1 MNDAINKQTA
11 WYAVR
16 AVPGAQRMAKVLE
29 PANDETEEQK
39 LQRERR
45 KGESILERNLRA
57 EGIDVYMPS
66 FWDITQHQRT
76 NKMIERRFPLLVGY
90 AFVNID
96 QGDFERVRN
105 IEGVSSFVRPSS
117 DRGPIVFRDTD
128 IGSLMFADFQAR
140 QQWDREREQRL
151 TLAHSHRRNSLN
163 KRLGLIFPKGRRK
176 KVPLRMLAEAA
187 IDELAPA
194 SRQHV
199 LSILNELKAMDE
211 EMDACRARSS
221 HLYSAA

>member
-1 MNDAINKQTA
+1 MNDAINTQTA

-16 AVPGAQRMAKVLE
+16 SVPGAQRMATVLE
-29 PANDETEEQK
+29 PANDETEAEK
-39 LQRERR
+39 LARERR

-66 FWDITQHQRT
+66 FWAITQHQRT

-90 AFVNID
+90 AFVNIE
-96 QGDFERVRN
+96 QRDFERVRN
-105 IEGVSSFVRPSS
+105 IDGVLSFIRPSF

-128 IGSLMFADFQAR
+128 IGSLMFADFQAQ
-140 QQWDREREQRL
+140 QQWEREREQRL
-151 TLAHSHRRNSLN
+151 TLSHAHRRNALN

-211 EMDACRARSS
+211 EMDACRARST

>member
-1 MNDAINKQTA
+1 MNDTINKQTS

-16 AVPGAQRMAKVLE
+16 AVPGSQRMATVLE
-29 PANDETEEQK
+29 PANDETEADK
-39 LQRERR
+39 KARDRR
-45 KGESILERNLRA
+45 KGESILERNLRN

-90 AFVNID
+90 AFVNIE
-96 QGDFERVRN
+96 QSDFERVRN
-105 IEGVSSFVRPSS
+105 IDGVLSFVRPSF

-128 IGSLMFADFQAR
+128 IGSLMFADFQQR
-140 QQWDREREQRL
+140 QQWERQREERL
-151 TLAHSHRRNSLN
+151 TLSHAHRRNTLN

-199 LSILNELKAMDE
+199 LSILNELRAMDE
-211 EMDACRARSS
+211 EMDACRASSS

>member
-1 MNDAINKQTA
+1 MTETQ

-16 AVPGAQRMAKVLE
+16 AVPGSQRMATVLE
-29 PANDETEEQK
+29 PANDETEADK
-39 LQRERR
+39 KARDRR
-45 KGESILERNLRA
+45 KGESIIERNLRN
-57 EGIDVYMPS
+57 EGVDVYMPS
-66 FWDITQHQRT
+66 FWGTIQHQRT

-90 AFVNID
+90 AFVNIE
-96 QGDFERVRN
+96 QSDFERVRN
-105 IEGVSSFVRPSS
+105 IDGVLSFVRPSF

-128 IGSLMFADFQAR
+128 IGSLMFADFQQQ
-140 QQWDREREQRL
+140 QQWEREREQRL
-151 TLAHSHRRNSLN
+151 TLSHSHRRNTLN

-211 EMDACRARSS
+211 EMDACRASSS

>member
-1 MNDAINKQTA
+1 MAETH

-16 AVPGAQRMAKVLE
+16 AVPGAQRMATILD
-29 PANDETEEQK
+29 PANDETENEKQA
-39 LQRERR
+39 RERR
-45 KGESILERNLRA
+45 KGESIIERNLRN

-66 FWDITQHQRT
+66 FWAITQHQRT
-76 NKMIERRFPLLVGY
+76 NKMRERRFPLLVGY
-90 AFVNID
+90 AFVNIE
-96 QGDFERVRN
+96 QRDFERVRN
-105 IEGVSSFVRPSS
+105 TDGVMSFIRPSF

-128 IGSLMFADFQAR
+128 IGSLMFADFQKQ
-140 QQWDREREQRL
+140 QQWEREREERL
-151 TLAHSHRRNSLN
+151 VLAQTHRRNALN

-199 LSILNELKAMDE
+199 LSILNELRSMDT
-211 EMDACRARSS
+211 EMEACRASS
-221 HLYSAA
+221 SALYSAA